1 MSNAPASPVTPPAA
15 PESDSGSNP
24 DRVFLIAYPKIVF
37 MYPTFVVA
45 LVAGIV
51 TLTTGQEGK
60 ASSVMSDIFLCVF
73 GLNLVVFAFDFPR
86 TTALTMLFIGT
97 SLVLLLL
104 LTFRLSDQIL
114 PALRDLVN
122 AFDPKANPTFYFS
135 VAALLGVIFIAV
147 KINVQFDYW
156 EVKGNELLHHHGFMS
171 NLKRFPAQQL
181 RIEKD
186 ITDLFEYVL
195 LRSGRLILTPSN
207 EQRSIVLD
215 NVLLINRKEA
225 MITEMLGALKVQI
238 QPPTQHS
245 HTEGE
250 A

>member
-1 MSNAPASPVTPPAA
+1 MSNSPASPMTPPAG
-15 PESDSGSNP
+15 PVSDAGSNP
-24 DRVFLIAYPKIVF
+24 ERIFLIAYPKIVF
-37 MYPTFVVA
+37 MYPTFLMA
-45 LVAGIV
+45 IVAGIV
-51 TLTTGQEGK
+51 ALTTGQEGK
-60 ASSVMSDIFLCVF
+60 TSNVVSDIFLFVF

-114 PALRDLVN
+114 PALSNIVK
-122 AFDPKANPTFYFS
+122 AFDPKANATFYFS
-135 VAALLGVIFIAV
+135 VAAILGVIFIAV
-147 KINVQFDYW
+147 KVNVQFDYW

-186 ITDLFEYVL
+186 VTDLFEYML

-225 MITEMLGALKVQI
+225 LITEMLGALRVQI
-238 QPPTQHS
+238 QPPTHHS
-245 HTEGE
+245 QTEGE